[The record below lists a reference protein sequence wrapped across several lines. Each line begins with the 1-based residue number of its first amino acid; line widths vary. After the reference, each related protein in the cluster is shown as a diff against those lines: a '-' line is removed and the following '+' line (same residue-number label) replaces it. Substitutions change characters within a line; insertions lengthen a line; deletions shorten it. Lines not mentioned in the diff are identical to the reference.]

1 MRMTRREFVH
11 RTGLLL
17 AATAPAASAGAP
29 RPSAAESV
37 RGGGRRFVEPPVR
50 SSRDGLLDTQLTL
63 APTDVDIGPRRV
75 RVEAYEGG
83 LPGPTLRVRPGEK
96 LRILLRNE
104 MKALGVPDNGPF
116 PPAFS
121 HGPHAGHGGASPM
134 EAQLFTNLHTHGLQ
148 VSPRDPSD
156 NVLLTIKP
164 GECHQYEYQIPLD
177 QPAGLHWYHPHFH
190 TSTTHQ
196 AWQGLAGALIVE
208 GDIDEVPEVRE
219 ARERL
224 LVINALWVGEDGS
237 VPTALVVPNAGFSPF
252 TSIPAVPTDIVF
264 PINGVYQPE
273 IDIRPGETQR
283 WRVLGAAPHRFFW
296 LNVEGH
302 TLHQIGQDGVP
313 FARARPVSRVLIA
326 TGNRAELIL
335 KGGPAGRYRIWAEA
349 YDQGHPGGP
358 RPRRLLG
365 TLVSAGRPTDGPLPG
380 RLVDPPAMPGPV
392 VAHRTLVWS
401 GDISG
406 RNGPGV
412 KFYIDGKTFDANRID
427 QCVEAGTV
435 EEWTLVNE
443 DVFQHP
449 FHIHVNP
456 FRVMDIQGAPA
467 DDPTWVY
474 DPTIWWDVF
483 RLPPRGSITIR
494 IHFRRDVTG
503 LTVFHCHILP
513 HEDNGMMGTVC
524 IFPEG
529 KSCSQEP
536 GALCAPQTRPN
547 CPPRSADG

>member
-1 MRMTRREFVH
+1 MKITRRSLLQNAGWLLGGAAMP
-11 RTGLLL
+11 RLL
-17 AATAPAASAGAP
+17 AAEIAPGEG
-29 RPSAAESV
+29 RP
-37 RGGGRRFVEPPVR
+37 FVEPPVR
-50 SSRDGLLDTQLTL
+50 TSRDGLLDTQLTL
-63 APTDVDIGPRRV
+63 APAEVDVGPRRL

-83 LPGPTLRVRPGEK
+83 IPGPTLRFRPGDK
-96 LRILLRNE
+96 LRILLRNR
-104 MKALGVPDNGPF
+104 MQPLGIPQNGPA
-116 PPAFS
+116 PPPFV
-121 HGPHAGHGGASPM
+121 HAGHGGASLQ
-134 EAQLFTNLHTHGLQ
+134 EAQIFTNVHTHGLQ
-148 VSPRDPSD
+148 VSPRNPAD

-164 GECHQYEYQIPLD
+164 GECNQYEYQIPRD

-208 GDIDEVPEVRE
+208 GDIDEVPAVRE

-224 LVINALWVGEDGS
+224 LVLNALWVGEDGR
-237 VPTALVVPNAGFSPF
+237 VPTALVVPTAGFSPF
-252 TSIPAVPTDIVF
+252 SSIPAVPTDILF
-264 PINGVYQPE
+264 TINGVYQPE

-302 TLHQIGQDGVP
+302 TLYQIGQDGVP
-313 FARARPVSRVLIA
+313 FARARQMSRILIA
-326 TGNRAELIL
+326 TGNRAEFIL
-335 KGGPAGRYRIWAEA
+335 KGGPPGRYRIWAEA

-358 RPRRLLG
+358 RPQRLLG
-365 TLVSAGRPTDGPLPG
+365 TLVSAGKPMDGPLPG
-380 RLVDPPAMPGPV
+380 RLVEPPAMPGPV
-392 VAHRTLVWS
+392 VAHRRLVWS

-406 RNGPGV
+406 RTGPGV

-427 QCVEAGTV
+427 QCAEAGTV
-435 EEWTLVNE
+435 EDWTLVNE

-456 FRVMDIQGAPA
+456 FQVIDIQGASP

-474 DPTIWWDVF
+474 DPSIWWDVH

-494 IHFRRDVTG
+494 IHFRRDVVG

-513 HEDNGMMGTVC
+513 HEDNGMMGTLC

-529 KSCSQEP
+529 MSCSQSP
-536 GALCAPQTRPN
+536 GSLCAPQTELN
-547 CPPRSADG
+547 CPSGQS